1 MSVPAVKPGRG
12 HLLVP
17 LALTVAVV
25 LSALAVVRT
34 KHENR
39 ALMGELEQLRGER
52 ERLDMEWAQLQLE
65 EATLAHHARVD
76 RVAREQLGMTE
87 PRDYVIV
94 DADTQAGAGV
104 QP

>member
-1 MSVPAVKPGRG
+1 MGTVRTGRG
-12 HLLVP
+12 QLLVP
-17 LALTVAVV
+17 LALGAALI

-39 ALMGELEQLRGER
+39 ALIGELEQLRAER

-65 EATLAHHARVD
+65 EATLSHHARVD
-76 RVAREQLGMTE
+76 RIAREQLEMTE

-94 DADTQAGAGV
+94 EARR
-104 QP
+104 